1 MGFGTELQSR
11 SSHEA
16 LLHLQET
23 EIKLLENVKKS
34 VSMRIQADRDYAVAL
49 KKMVSQAH
57 KFDAGDFVT
66 PFLQVKFRV
75 DEIQFSSFEFCF

>member
-34 VSMRIQADRDYAVAL
+34 VSMRIQADRDCEYFHDL
-49 KKMVSQAH
+49 
-57 KFDAGDFVT
+57 
-66 PFLQVKFRV
+66 
-75 DEIQFSSFEFCF
+75 EIKIINFCKL